1 MPASLT
7 LKFTTPPRPPLPRH
21 LLGAAARLFETPD
34 SDHHADTKPF
44 AVGPLVPSPGSAN
57 PEKTAHPGKAG
68 KLDGSPTMT
77 LWRLGWLGH
86 GDPPPAWPPR
96 TVRFG
101 PCEQSV
107 MGFDTDLWPF
117 ARLASAGPA
126 RRVRLRMLTPTFF
139 SRNGR
144 DLPLPEPVL
153 IVRSLLARWNAH
165 APDTLTIDDS
175 AARELVGSVF
185 LDAVSGASEQ
195 VPVTEQIRQVGFV
208 GEAEL
213 RLLKTASAAAAEV
226 FGALMRFAAI
236 AGVGAQTTHGFGAVD
251 IRNRQIGK

>member
-1 MPASLT
+1 MPASLS
-7 LKFTTPPRPPLPRH
+7 LKFATPPRSPLPRH

-44 AVGPLVPSPGSAN
+44 AAGLLRPSAGSAG
-57 PEKTAHPGKAG
+57 PGKPG
-68 KLDGSPTMT
+68 DSPAMT
-77 LWRLGWLGH
+77 VWRLGWLGH
-86 GDPPPAWPPR
+86 GDLPPTWPPR

-101 PCEQSV
+101 PYEQPV
-107 MGFDTDLWPF
+107 MGFDADLWPF
-117 ARLASAGPA
+117 ARLASVGPA